1 MKNILVVAAENSAEN
16 YGVQVINE
24 FSRMY
29 PDVRFAGVGGDR
41 FQQAGVDVVIHNREL
56 AIVGIFEILSSLRKI
71 RRTMNDLCR
80 LAVDRKVDCALLIDY
95 PDFNLRLAGKLK
107 KAGIPVY
114 HYISPTV
121 WAWRYSRV
129 KLIRKVIT
137 HQFIIFPFEVPIFEK
152 EKIPFTYTGHPLVP
166 DIKEVKDRDGVRKQH
181 GVADGEVMISIL
193 PGSRHSEIHAL
204 LPVMLGSLEILSRRY
219 KLKLFLIRANN
230 IDEKLPAEYLDKSSL
245 PVTVVTQGE
254 GHDVIAASDAAVTTC
269 GTSNLE
275 LALLGVPFVAAYSVN
290 RLSYFFGKPF
300 VKIDRYSIVNI
311 LSGEPVVTELIQRD
325 LTPRN
330 MADEVADI
338 LENPSKRETMRNHFL
353 RIKEMLRQERTPAS
367 IITEKI
373 AEDLKIK

>member
-1 MKNILVVAAENSAEN
+1 
-16 YGVQVINE
+16 
-24 FSRMY
+24 
-29 PDVRFAGVGGDR
+29 
-41 FQQAGVDVVIHNREL
+41 VVIHNREL

-71 RRTMNDLCR
+71 HRTMNDLCR

-95 PDFNLRLAGKLK
+95 PDFNLRLARKLK

-137 HQFIIFPFEVPIFEK
+137 RQFIIFPFEVPIFEK

-166 DIKEVKDRDGVRKQH
+166 DIKEVKDRVGVRKQH
-181 GVADGEVMISIL
+181 GVAEGEVMISIL
-193 PGSRHSEIHAL
+193 PGSRHSEIDAL
-204 LPVMLGSLEILSRRY
+204 LPVMMGSLEILSRRY

-230 IDEKLPAEYLDKSSL
+230 IDEKLPAEYLEKSPL

-300 VKIDRYSIVNI
+300 VRIDRYSIVNI

-330 MADEVADI
+330 MADEVTDI
-338 LENPSKRETMRNHFL
+338 LENPLKRETMKKHFL

-373 AEDLKIK
+373 AEDLGISKT